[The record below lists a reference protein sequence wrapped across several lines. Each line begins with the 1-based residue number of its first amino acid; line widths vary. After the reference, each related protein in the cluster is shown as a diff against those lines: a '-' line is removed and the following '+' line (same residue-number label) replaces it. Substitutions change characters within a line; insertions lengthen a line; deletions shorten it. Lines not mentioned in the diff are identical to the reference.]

1 MTFNIY
7 TTKGIHYMQYFQTI
21 DELIT
26 HMVKN
31 NQHSYHR
38 IN

>member
-7 TTKGIHYMQYFQTI
+7 TREGIHSMQYFETI
-21 DELIT
+21 DELIA

-38 IN
+38 ID